1 MPTPPLA
8 PKSAAGSPAARPED
22 RHALQA
28 ELRECLRSINRDL
41 DYLRVHLNN
50 EELLAELVQIVR
62 QIEQELSSV
71 ND

>member
-1 MPTPPLA
+1 
-8 PKSAAGSPAARPED
+8 
-22 RHALQA
+22 LQA

-50 EELLAELVQIVR
+50 EELLAELFQIVR